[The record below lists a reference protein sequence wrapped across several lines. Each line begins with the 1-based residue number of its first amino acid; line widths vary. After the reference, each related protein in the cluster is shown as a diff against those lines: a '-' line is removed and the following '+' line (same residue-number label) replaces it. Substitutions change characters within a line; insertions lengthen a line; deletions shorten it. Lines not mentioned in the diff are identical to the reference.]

1 MRNWEQNHRHHRSRY
16 WVSGL
21 VLIGIGTLFLLDRW
35 AFIDSG
41 TWIQYWPF
49 IIAIVGLGR
58 IIDARSVGQASKG
71 GFLIFVAF
79 WLYANLQHLWGL
91 NFFNSWPVILIA
103 LGLRH
108 IIVGMATPSEKSSEQ
123 TPS

>member
-1 MRNWEQNHRHHRSRY
+1 MANWEHNRGEHRSRH

-35 AFIDSG
+35 AYIDSG

-49 IIAIVGLGR
+49 IIAVIGVGR
-58 IIDARSVGQASKG
+58 ILDARSVAQATKG

-79 WLYANLQHLWGL
+79 WLYANLEHVWGL
-91 NFFNSWPVILIA
+91 NFLNSWPMVLIA
-103 LGLRH
+103 LGVRH
-108 IIVGMATPSEKSSEQ
+108 IVAGMATPSEKNSKGN
-123 TPS
+123 PS